1 MTGSSNDAAG
11 IVDRFFGA
19 LLSGDQATCQ
29 ALFQDD
35 GVVWHNYDQV
45 EQPKAEALAALAGV
59 ASFNP
64 RFELVGRDVIAD
76 GLVQRHAIHIA
87 LPQGGTVSIHALQ
100 RISIVDGRISRIDEY
115 MDSAQLGAAM
125 QALQAV

>member
-1 MTGSSNDAAG
+1 MAGSQSDAAG

-19 LLSGDQATCQ
+19 LFSGDQATCQ

-45 EQPKAEALAALAGV
+45 EQPKDEALAQLAGV
-59 ASFNP
+59 AALNP
-64 RFELVGRDVIAD
+64 QFELVGRDVIAD
-76 GLVQRHAIHIA
+76 GLVQRHTIHIA
-87 LPQGGTVSIHALQ
+87 LPQGGRVSIHAVQ
-100 RISIVDGRISRIDEY
+100 RIAVVDGRISRIDEY

-125 QALQAV
+125 QALQAG